1 MTYHPIAN
9 HIYKLLIQEQ
19 VIHSEGKIIFNFLN
33 TSIEINDK
41 SAFGYLFQEWLAEWM
56 RQKEIKFRTTLNTQ
70 EFPDFLLE
78 QDDNN
83 IGLLEIKTF
92 DYHASANFD
101 VANFRAYCRSLKKQ
115 AYRLDADY
123 LIFAYEFKNYRFKIQ
138 NIWLKKI
145 WEITGKSDYYPVKC
159 QVKQNEIVNIRPVLW
174 YSLRAKYKPFNSRL
188 LFVEALYQ
196 NLMQYKNTK
205 DDSVDW
211 LKEVKNNYLFHT
223 GAQI

>member
-83 IGLLEIKTF
+83 IGLLTKPSTF
-92 DYHASANFD
+92 YNKKPKGDLSFKM
-101 VANFRAYCRSLKKQ
+101 RSISKNKVPLVSKNPCFVPALLK
-115 AYRLDADY
+115 
-123 LIFAYEFKNYRFKIQ
+123 
-138 NIWLKKI
+138 
-145 WEITGKSDYYPVKC
+145 G
-159 QVKQNEIVNIRPVLW
+159 
-174 YSLRAKYKPFNSRL
+174 
-188 LFVEALYQ
+188 
-196 NLMQYKNTK
+196 
-205 DDSVDW
+205 
-211 LKEVKNNYLFHT
+211 
-223 GAQI
+223 